1 MPPKS
6 FKPTRDRKQR
16 NRPKPEEPSDPN
28 SLEATVDPNADI
40 IVPLTTAEKKEKRRQ
55 QLLAEAR
62 AEKPMT
68 GKKLKR
74 FNKYIETKLKKEE
87 KDALLEKFAE
97 NQVDTSLFMSTKA
110 IGASR
115 ESKKQKIKRALLEE
129 QAGINIE
136 QNRELLYEE
145 RRPVDIEEF
154 EEVLDEQMKNA
165 APPPPP
171 KKAKK
176 EKESEVQE
184 DKMEV
189 EEEKEEEEKLH
200 PINFAL
206 SATTAQ
212 PFSIGVAV
220 GSGLKRPLDGADGGP
235 PIIKRIKK
243 DRKPRIQRQMIVINK
258 PTDSDEEMP
267 TESEEEEDSEDD
279 EGSDEGSDEE
289 SEGEEEEFQGFSD
302 DNEDEEGSDEESDDE
317 DGSGSEEDDSDD
329 DDEEDESEEEEEEVV
344 GRLKKGTS
352 AKANAFKEW
361 ASAQRKTVDGDTSVA
376 KSNLETAIELK
387 STIDYV
393 PQRREEDMTPP
404 PEELRVAHTDRKV
417 HYVTIPR
424 TEEIQT
430 ARLQLPVVAEEQRI
444 MEAIHSNSVIVICG
458 ETGSGKT
465 TQVPQ
470 FLYEA
475 GYGSPDSPTPGMIGV
490 TQPRR
495 VAAVSMAD
503 RVGKELGPGGP
514 EKVAYQIRFDG
525 TVGPNT
531 AIKFMTDGV
540 LLRELADDFL
550 LRKYSAIIV
559 DEAHE
564 RSINTDILIGVMSR
578 VVKLR
583 LDLAKKDGEIK
594 PLKLIIMSATLRVS
608 DFVENKTLFKIPPPM
623 LKVDARQHPVTI
635 HFSRRTASDYVEE
648 AFKKVCRINRR
659 LPPGGVLVFLTGQQ
673 EILTLMKKLKAQF
686 PLKTKQPMGEVDVEY
701 PLHVL
706 PLYSLLPTKEQ
717 LKVFEEV
724 PEGARLCV
732 LATNVAET
740 SLTIPGIRYVVD
752 CGRSKERNYDRVT
765 GVQSF
770 DIQWTS
776 KASAMQ
782 RAGRAGRTGPG
793 HCYRLYSSAVYET
806 EFAKFAQ
813 PELLR
818 MPIEGVVLQM
828 KAMNI
833 DTITNFPF
841 PTPPDRESLNKAE
854 KLLGYLRAI
863 APDGTLTQL
872 GRTMNFFPLSPR
884 FAKIL
889 MIGQQHKCLPY
900 VIAIVSA
907 LSVGDIFVPEQQL
920 GFNEEVDEDAPSWE
934 RNAENSAKSKLRSE
948 YYKAHANFSSLDP
961 ESDALKLLSVVCAY
975 EYEKH
980 PAEFCH
986 RSFIRLKAM
995 EETRKLRQQITK
1007 IVIANCP
1014 GVLQKFEAKLPPP
1027 SKLQVKALKQIVAAG
1042 FIDNVAIRADL
1053 LPNSDF
1059 KINGIKNST
1068 AIPYITLFPSSS
1080 TPSGDIADQA
1090 AYLHQS
1096 SVLAAANAKPE
1107 YVIYSELTKAS
1118 SGSGKVWMKPLTTIS
1133 GGQLAALAEGTP
1145 LITYSKPLES
1155 KPPRILPDSNG
1166 NKREVWVVPRIGA
1179 ALGKSGL
1186 GWSMLPM
1193 KIVQKREGLSQ
1204 NWVKE

>member
-1 MPPKS
+1 VRVCDSK
-6 FKPTRDRKQR
+6 F
-16 NRPKPEEPSDPN
+16 
-28 SLEATVDPNADI
+28 I
-40 IVPLTTAEKKEKRRQ
+40 IFLSQLTWF
-55 QLLAEAR
+55 LA
-62 AEKPMT
+62 
-68 GKKLKR
+68 
-74 FNKYIETKLKKEE
+74 IVETEDVE
-87 KDALLEKFAE
+87 FGE
-97 NQVDTSLFMSTKA
+97 TSEH
-110 IGASR
+110 I
-115 ESKKQKIKRALLEE
+115 
-129 QAGINIE
+129 IN
-136 QNRELLYEE
+136 N
-145 RRPVDIEEF
+145 
-154 EEVLDEQMKNA
+154 
-165 APPPPP
+165 
-171 KKAKK
+171 
-176 EKESEVQE
+176 
-184 DKMEV
+184 
-189 EEEKEEEEKLH
+189 
-200 PINFAL
+200 
-206 SATTAQ
+206 
-212 PFSIGVAV
+212 G
-220 GSGLKRPLDGADGGP
+220 
-235 PIIKRIKK
+235 
-243 DRKPRIQRQMIVINK
+243 
-258 PTDSDEEMP
+258 
-267 TESEEEEDSEDD
+267 EEDPI
-279 EGSDEGSDEE
+279 
-289 SEGEEEEFQGFSD
+289 
-302 DNEDEEGSDEESDDE
+302 SDDE
-317 DGSGSEEDDSDD
+317 DDNLGEE
-329 DDEEDESEEEEEEVV
+329 
-344 GRLKKGTS
+344 
-352 AKANAFKEW
+352 
-361 ASAQRKTVDGDTSVA
+361 
-376 KSNLETAIELK
+376 
-387 STIDYV
+387 
-393 PQRREEDMTPP
+393 
-404 PEELRVAHTDRKV
+404 
-417 HYVTIPR
+417 
-424 TEEIQT
+424 
-430 ARLQLPVVAEEQRI
+430 
-444 MEAIHSNSVIVICG
+444 
-458 ETGSGKT
+458 
-465 TQVPQ
+465 
-470 FLYEA
+470 
-475 GYGSPDSPTPGMIGV
+475 
-490 TQPRR
+490 
-495 VAAVSMAD
+495 
-503 RVGKELGPGGP
+503 
-514 EKVAYQIRFDG
+514 
-525 TVGPNT
+525 
-531 AIKFMTDGV
+531 
-540 LLRELADDFL
+540 
-550 LRKYSAIIV
+550 
-559 DEAHE
+559 
-564 RSINTDILIGVMSR
+564 
-578 VVKLR
+578 
-583 LDLAKKDGEIK
+583 
-594 PLKLIIMSATLRVS
+594 
-608 DFVENKTLFKIPPPM
+608 
-623 LKVDARQHPVTI
+623 
-635 HFSRRTASDYVEE
+635 
-648 AFKKVCRINRR
+648 
-659 LPPGGVLVFLTGQQ
+659 
-673 EILTLMKKLKAQF
+673 
-686 PLKTKQPMGEVDVEY
+686 MGEVDVEY

-841 PTPPDRESLNKAE
+841 PTPPDRESLHKAE

-907 LSVGDIFVPEQQL
+907 LSVGDVFIPEQQL
-920 GFNEEVDEDAPSWE
+920 GFNEEVDEDAPSWQK
-934 RNAENSAKSKLRSE
+934 NAENSAKSKLRSE

-961 ESDALKLLSVVCAY
+961 DSDALKLLSVVCAY

-980 PAEFCH
+980 PADFCR

-1118 SGSGKVWMKPLTTIS
+1118 SGSGKVWMKPLTTIT

-1193 KIVQKREGLSQ
+1193 KIVQKKEGLSQ